1 MIKRIKWC
9 FGFVC
14 LALLGACNSF
24 VQVQDRSLYNEVAI
38 VDSNEIDGFKAVY
51 IFNNDY
57 DKSVWA
63 SPEVQCVQMATE
75 KVNVFSGP
83 AGLKVTW
90 DKIAGNC
97 KWIGIGFGWN
107 NWMSKDISDLKDN
120 SAIQMKVKSVKGSF
134 KNFPVA
140 FALEDYSGVQAYY
153 GFNYSL
159 ASGEFTDSAWTTVL
173 IPLSKFPFEA
183 KDFDLERVKQFII
196 QLEGDGNIYLDEI
209 KFIKLEDEKT
219 IRS

>member
-1 MIKRIKWC
+1 MSKYIKFC
-9 FGFVC
+9 FGLAC

-51 IFNNDY
+51 IFNNDF
-57 DKSVWA
+57 DKSVWV
-63 SPEVQCVQMATE
+63 SPEVQCVQLATE
-75 KVNVFSGP
+75 KVNVFSGS

-120 SAIQMKVKSVKGSF
+120 SAVQMKVKSAKGSF
-134 KNFPVA
+134 KNLPVA
-140 FALEDYSGVQAYY
+140 FAFEDYSGIQCYY

-159 ASGEFTDSAWTTVL
+159 AAGEFTDSTWTTVL

-183 KDFDLERVKQFII
+183 RDFDLERVKQFII

-209 KFIKLEDEKT
+209 KFIKLEDEKV

>member
-1 MIKRIKWC
+1 MRNNLKLYS
-9 FGFVC
+9 FFA
-14 LALLGACNSF
+14 LLLLLGACNSI
-24 VQVQDRSLYNEVAI
+24 VQVQDRSLYNELAI

-57 DKSVWA
+57 DKSVWV

-75 KVNVFSGP
+75 KLNVFSG
-83 AGLKVTW
+83 
-90 DKIAGNC
+90 D
-97 KWIGIGFGWN
+97 
-107 NWMSKDISDLKDN
+107 

-140 FALEDYSGVQAYY
+140 FALEDYSGVQAYF

-159 ASGEFTDSAWTTVL
+159 ASGEFTDSTWTTVL

-209 KFIKLEDEKT
+209 KFIKLEDEKV

>member
-1 MIKRIKWC
+1 MRNNLKLYS
-9 FGFVC
+9 FFA
-14 LALLGACNSF
+14 LLLLLGACNSI
-24 VQVQDRSLYNEVAI
+24 VQVQDRSLYNELAL

-57 DKSVWA
+57 DKSVWV
-63 SPEVQCVQMATE
+63 SPEVQCVHMATE
-75 KVNVFSGP
+75 KLNVFSGD

-140 FALEDYSGVQAYY
+140 FALEDYSGVQAYF

-159 ASGEFTDSAWTTVL
+159 ASGEFTDSTWTTVL

-209 KFIKLEDEKT
+209 KFIKLEDEKV